1 MEPWWSMEELNRCSW
16 EEERKDGDRDFPRS
30 EHGCGESGFAPQPSH
45 ACSQVFIHTLAGLLG
60 EMRTCAFYTRIRFER
75 K

>member
-1 MEPWWSMEELNRCSW
+1 METETCQGQNY
-16 EEERKDGDRDFPRS
+16 
-30 EHGCGESGFAPQPSH
+30 GCGESGFAPQLPH

-60 EMRTCAFYTRIRFER
+60 EMRTCAFYIRIRFGR